1 MRHKK
6 YINQIG
12 EKILNF
18 GYLKKKQKFVISKIV
33 FNKYE

>member
-18 GYLKKKQKFVISKIV
+18 GYFKKNQKPVISKIV